1 MPLNSKGPQELPRL
15 ITEAINVQPD
25 DIFSMY
31 LLWSLITDVK
41 YPCILV
47 NGRWNSEHASLLLNL
62 IKKLGIA
69 GKT

>member
-1 MPLNSKGPQELPRL
+1 MSKDKKKHKNKKNRMPLNSKGPQELPREIGKQKLHL
-15 ITEAINVQPD
+15 IREAINVQPD

-47 NGRWNSEHASLLLNL
+47 NGR
-62 IKKLGIA
+62 
-69 GKT
+69 